1 MSSNG
6 SKSIIGPKNKETVM
20 VLGVPVT
27 TLLSG
32 EDTDGHYAVVE
43 SVTPPGAGVP
53 LLHTH
58 PVQETF
64 WIMEGEFEIY
74 GRDAAGN
81 KYATPVR
88 AGEAVHVPKN
98 SPHGFRNVGQTP
110 GKLLFIFEPAGIME
124 AFFAEVGLPVADKA
138 PAGPPDQEKLM
149 QAFQKYNIELL
160 ETPPVE

>member
-6 SKSIIGPKNKETVM
+6 SNSIIVPRNKETVV
-20 VLGVPVT
+20 VLGVPLT
-27 TLLSG
+27 TILSG
-32 EDTDGHYAVVE
+32 EDTDGQYALVE
-43 SVTPPGAGVP
+43 SQTPAGAGVP

-64 WIMEGEFEIY
+64 WIIEGEFEIY

-98 SPHGFRNVGQTP
+98 VPHGFRNVGQTP
-110 GKLLFIFEPAGIME
+110 GKLLFLFQPGGIME
-124 AFFAEVGLPVADKA
+124 GFFAEVGLPAADGA
-138 PAGPPDQEKLM
+138 PAEPQDQEKLM
-149 QAFQKYNIELL
+149 RAFEKYNIVLL
-160 ETPPVE
+160 EAPPGE